1 VHEPRRNNALALLLQ
16 VKHLALLGVTVC
28 VSFALFWRPFLASQD
43 SLLAVLH
50 RIFPTQRGLF
60 EDYVAN
66 FW

>member
-1 VHEPRRNNALALLLQ
+1 MQHTKALVTAPQ
-16 VKHLALLGVTVC
+16 VKRLALLGATVF
-28 VSFALFWRPFLASQD
+28 VSFALLWSPYLRSQD

-50 RIFPTQRGLF
+50 RVFPTQRGLF